1 MSPELDLMIGIHLL
15 HEVLE
20 AQIEAADL
28 DHSVPKNDFLML
40 VHLNEPKRMGALAD
54 EMHVLPSTLTAIA
67 DRLEGAG
74 LIRRQR
80 DPDDRRAWLLG
91 ITDKGR
97 ALQSRIMGL
106 STEMFR
112 SITGLTAEEIATF
125 DHLMRKVR
133 SNIIARGCMQEF
145 MK

>member
-1 MSPELDLMIGIHLL
+1 MIAIHLL
-15 HEVLE
+15 HESLE
-20 AQIEAADL
+20 AQIEAVDL

-40 VHLNEPKRMGALAD
+40 VHLSEPKRMGALAED
-54 EMHVLPSTLTAIA
+54 MHVLPSTLTAIA

-80 DPDDRRAWLLG
+80 DPDDRRAWLLDM
-91 ITDKGR
+91 TDKGR

-112 SITGLTAEEIATF
+112 SITGLTAEEIKIF
-125 DHLMRKVR
+125 DHLMQKVR
-133 SNIIARGCMQEF
+133 SNIIARGCLQEL